1 MRDIV
6 TIHQGA
12 EQSLAVQFGTL
23 ASYYDNAARSLEA
36 APLRPSAVVP
46 LIGRMSRDD
55 LFGVGQELGY
65 SVTACKEFYLFMGT
79 VIAL

>member
-12 EQSLAVQFGTL
+12 EQSLAAQFGTL
-23 ASYYDNAARSLEA
+23 ASYYDDAAGRL
-36 APLRPSAVVP
+36 APLKPSALVP
-46 LIGRMSRDD
+46 LVGSLSRDD
-55 LFGVGQELGY
+55 LFRVGQELGY